1 MVGVPHQW
9 CNGWRAHLESE
20 VDDKM
25 HILANQILKNQKC
38 KMIKWKTNNVE
49 YMYRGLKLRQ

>member
-38 KMIKWKTNNVE
+38 KMIKWKTNMWFLLLK
-49 YMYRGLKLRQ
+49 MYIN

>member
-1 MVGVPHQW
+1 MVGMLTLRW

-38 KMIKWKTNNVE
+38 KMIEWKTNMWNICTVA
-49 YMYRGLKLRQ
+49 